1 MTQAM
6 IYKLKLQNQVDGL
19 TTKSWTFRPPT
30 VVGRDPSSG
39 ICIEHD
45 SISRKHCQLSQNSD
59 GALVVKDLDS
69 KNGTYIDD
77 ERIHSKTLMPG
88 ESIQIG
94 ALRLEVVFSTEDEL
108 PAMPPPRPK
117 GSVTE
122 TQPMK
127 RIDALPP
134 PPVKSWWRRLI
145 E

>member
-1 MTQAM
+1 MTQPM

-19 TTKSWTFRPPT
+19 TTKSWTFLPPT

-59 GALVVKDLDS
+59 GALVVKDLES

-77 ERIHSKTLMPG
+77 ARIQSKTLMPG

-108 PAMPPPRPK
+108 SAKPSPRPR

-127 RIDALPP
+127 RIDPLPP